1 MPGIPEYHLSPE
13 VVLVGL
19 LPPLLYS
26 AAIQTS
32 LVDYRKLRGPI
43 ALLSVGLVV
52 FTTFAVGLVAW
63 LVVPG
68 LPLAAGIALG
78 AVVAPPDAVAASAVA
93 RRVGMPRK
101 LVRLL
106 EGESLFND
114 AAALVALR
122 TAIAAIAGSIT
133 LWQVG
138 FDFLLAAVGGGV
150 VGVVLGIAAAYLRT
164 RLTDLVTDTALSF
177 AVPFVAYIARRG
189 DPRLRRAGR
198 GDRRDHPRPQG
209 PRDPLRLAAAGE
221 PAQLADHPVPAGEH
235 RLPAD
240 GPAGPADLVEEVADS
255 DLSFGMIVWI
265 CVAVLGATILTR
277 ILWLVFVGLT
287 KRVRARFGGK
297 KHVWPWTYTAVIAW
311 AGMRGVVTLA
321 AAFILPPDTPQRAVL
336 LLAAFVVVA
345 GTLLIQGTTLPRLV
359 RRLRLPPPD
368 PAEDA
373 LQEAAVLNDMTH
385 VALEKLEELRT
396 PSDPPEVIER
406 LRNRLRDRTDS
417 AWEQLGRQSTLA
429 ETPSDAYRRLR
440 MELLQVER
448 EECLKARDNGTA
460 DDVVLRRV
468 FDRLDIE
475 ESMLD
480 REDDE
485 GGAETDRELRTPFL
499 TAGSCK
505 HLVHPWKDVEPSSAD
520 SCAECVGRG
529 HVVGA
534 PAHVR
539 EVRKGGLLRLV
550 GRQARDRALPRHPP
564 PGDAQLRAGRD
575 VAVVLRRPPTR
586 LRGCARRAW
595 RRPPRR
601 RGPWRHRA
609 GIEVQPGTP
618 KPARHRQEPP
628 RSRRASTD
636 PPCAPSKQE

>member
-1 MPGIPEYHLSPE
+1 MIDPVHIAAEIVALVVAVLAVTTLARRLDLSAPLCLFVVGVGLSYVPGLPEYHLSPE

-52 FTTFAVGLVAW
+52 FTTFAVGLVTW

-133 LWQVG
+133 IWQVG

-164 RLTDLVTDTALSF
+164 RLTDLVSDTALSF
-177 AVPFVAYIARRG
+177 AVPFVAYIVAEEIHG
-189 DPRLRRAGR
+189 SGVLAVVIAGIIL
-198 GDRRDHPRPQG
+198 GHK
-209 PRDPLRLAAAGE
+209 A
-221 PAQLADHPVPAGEH
+221 PVILTSSQRVASRHNWQTIQFLLENIVFLLMGLQV
-235 RLPAD
+235 RW
-240 GPAGPADLVEEVADS
+240 LVEEVADS
-255 DLSFGMIVWI
+255 GLSFGMIVWI

-277 ILWLVFVGLT
+277 VLWLVFVGLA
-287 KRVRARFGGK
+287 KRVRVRMGGK
-297 KHVWPWTYTAVIAW
+297 GHVWPWSYTTVIAW

-385 VALEKLEELRT
+385 VALAKLEELRT
-396 PSDPPEVIER
+396 PSDPPEVIDR

-468 FDRLDIE
+468 FERLDIE

-480 REDDE
+480 QEDDE
-485 GGAETDRELRTPFL
+485 GGEETDRELRTPFL

-505 HLVHPWKDVEPSSAD
+505 HLVHPWKDVEPSAVD
-520 SCAECVGRG
+520 SCAECVADGMTWVHLRMCVKCG
-529 HVVGA
+529 KVACCDSSVGKHA
-534 PAHVR
+534 TAHFH
-539 EVRKGGLLRLV
+539 
-550 GRQARDRALPRHPP
+550 DTRHPVMRSYE
-564 PGDAQLRAGRD
+564 PGETWRWCFVDRQLG
-575 VAVVLRRPPTR
+575 
-586 LRGCARRAW
+586 
-595 RRPPRR
+595 
-601 RGPWRHRA
+601 
-609 GIEVQPGTP
+609 
-618 KPARHRQEPP
+618 
-628 RSRRASTD
+628 
-636 PPCAPSKQE
+636 